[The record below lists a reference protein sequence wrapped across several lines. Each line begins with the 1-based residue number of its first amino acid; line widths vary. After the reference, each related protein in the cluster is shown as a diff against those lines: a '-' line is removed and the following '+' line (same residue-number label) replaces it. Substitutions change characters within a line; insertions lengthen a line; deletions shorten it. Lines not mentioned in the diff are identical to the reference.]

1 MQKKNI
7 FFMSVLFVM
16 LIVLGGCSSNLTGYY
31 KNLRAKIDSGDYEGV
46 VKFIDKSKNKYGSKN
61 ILMYYLDSGI
71 VTHFASDYETSL
83 KRFESAKKIGE
94 YFQKSSISVDGASM
108 IFNNTVMPY
117 FSEDFEKVHI
127 SVFEALDYILLG
139 RDNEA
144 VVEARQ
150 ADTLFKTFETEKN
163 YKNFYKDDGFI
174 RYFMGIVYEN
184 AGYINDAHISY
195 YRALKAYTNGISGVV
210 LPKDL
215 IDDTYTSALILGMED
230 RAAEIK
236 KEYQQ
241 AHKREIPDSY
251 GECIVICY
259 SGFIPEKIDNVLEF
273 ALFDLWTY
281 VGSAAEVSSEEQEK
295 FNKAKSIDFSIFA
308 QDYVKVAFPKYKDFR
323 NRVFVFEVKSD
334 KQEVKS
340 VLVQNLGEVAKKCL
354 DAKIKNIYA
363 RTLARA
369 TVKYIIGK
377 SVSKGIEKNIGD
389 CWSVLSQSS
398 FNMYNSLSET
408 SDRRAWNTLPEKI
421 LMARLCL
428 PEGRHIIKVNFLDKH
443 GKILQSSDVE
453 VNIKAEKKNFV
464 ILRNS

>member
-1 MQKKNI
+1 MQKRNI
-7 FFMSVLFVM
+7 FFIFVLFVM

-31 KNLRAKIDSGDYEGV
+31 KNLRAKINDGDYEEV

-71 VTHFASDYETSL
+71 ATHFASDYETSL
-83 KRFESAKKIGE
+83 KRFESAKKKFGE
-94 YFQKSSISVDGASM
+94 YFQKSISSVGASM
-108 IFNNTVMPY
+108 IFNNTAMPY
-117 FSEDFEKVHI
+117 LSEDFERVHI

-139 RDNEA
+139 RDDEA

-150 ADTLFKTFETEKN
+150 ADTLFKTFGIEKN

-195 YRALKAYTNGISGVV
+195 YRALKAYTNGISGVI
-210 LPKDL
+210 PSKDL
-215 IDDTYTSALILGMED
+215 IDDTYTSALLLGMED

-236 KEYQQ
+236 KEYPQ
-241 AHKREIPDSY
+241 AHKREIPDSC

-273 ALFDLWTY
+273 ALFDLWPY
-281 VGSAAEVSSEEQEK
+281 VGSTEVSNEEQQE
-295 FNKAKSIDFSIFA
+295 FNKAKSMDFAIFA
-308 QDYVKVAFPKYKDFR
+308 QDYVKVAFPKYKDLS
-323 NRVFVFEVKSD
+323 NRLFVFEVKSD

-340 VLVQNLGEVAKKCL
+340 VLVQNLGEIAKKCL
-354 DAKIKNIYA
+354 DANIKNIYA
-363 RTLARA
+363 KTLARA

-377 SVSKGIEKNIGD
+377 SISKGIEKNIGD

-398 FNMYNSLSET
+398 FNMYNSISET
-408 SDRRAWNTLPEKI
+408 SDRRAWNTLPDKI
-421 LMARLCL
+421 LMTRLCL
-428 PEGRHIIKVNFLDKH
+428 PEGRHILKVNFFDKH
-443 GKILQSSDVE
+443 GKILRLSDVE
-453 VNIKAEKKNFV
+453 VNIKAEKKKFV